1 MFFQSRT
8 KLVNDSPPGKR
19 HGQKTQFHR
28 QTDEVLNFIKRWVVN
43 ADCPTNKRQGW
54 WLPRACL
61 LTQRQ

>member
-43 ADCPTNKRQGW
+43 ADCPTNKR
-54 WLPRACL
+54 
-61 LTQRQ
+61 